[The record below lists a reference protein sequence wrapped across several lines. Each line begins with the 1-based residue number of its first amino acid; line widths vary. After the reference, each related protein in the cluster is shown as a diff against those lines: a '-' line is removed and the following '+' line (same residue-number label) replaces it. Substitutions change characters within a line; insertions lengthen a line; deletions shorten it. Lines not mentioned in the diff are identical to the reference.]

1 MGRNITTTG
10 AQSGT
15 TRYVSSTYSA
25 LANDRIICTA
35 GSFTITLPA
44 TANLIDGDT
53 IQIVDIA
60 GNFGASPVTINS
72 NGAAIQGTVQNV
84 SLNVNNT
91 TVTIVYAPSYG
102 WYITR

>member
-10 AQSGT
+10 AQTGT
-15 TRYVSSTYSA
+15 TRYISSTYSA

-35 GSFTITLPA
+35 GGFTITLPS
-44 TANLIDGDT
+44 TASSIEGDT
-53 IQIVDIA
+53 IQIVDIQ
-60 GNFGASPVTINS
+60 GNFGGSPVTVNS
-72 NGAAIQGTVQNV
+72 NGAAIQGSIQNV

-91 TVTIVYAPSYG
+91 TVTLVYAASYG

>member
-10 AQSGT
+10 AQNGT
-15 TRYVSSTYSA
+15 TRYISSTYSA

-35 GSFTITLPA
+35 GGFTITLPA
-44 TANLIDGDT
+44 TSGLIDGDT
-53 IQIVDIA
+53 IQIVDIQ
-60 GNFGASPVTINS
+60 GNFAGSPVTVNS

-91 TVTIVYAPSYG
+91 TVTLVYSPAYG